1 MVSAERERFR
11 EKKNFRGKKK
21 VKTRIDGRKKKGD
34 SFLTSADSALV
45 VGCSLVRRGCRAAR
59 VHRFVSPFA
68 HLSFFLFF
76 MKRFSFFWKSRD
88 HERERKTLNPTMR
101 SILTHLVNYILRQ
114 RLKTHTHTHIY
125 KIFSLIDESETQKRA
140 VVDGSVHGGTI
151 GGVRAREGV
160 SFDV

>member
-21 VKTRIDGRKKKGD
+21 VKTRIDGRKKKRD

-88 HERERKTLNPTMR
+88 RREREKNPKPYYAFYSNPLGKLYTTTT
-101 SILTHLVNYILRQ
+101 SKN
-114 RLKTHTHTHIY
+114 THTHTHI

-151 GGVRAREGV
+151 GGVRARERV